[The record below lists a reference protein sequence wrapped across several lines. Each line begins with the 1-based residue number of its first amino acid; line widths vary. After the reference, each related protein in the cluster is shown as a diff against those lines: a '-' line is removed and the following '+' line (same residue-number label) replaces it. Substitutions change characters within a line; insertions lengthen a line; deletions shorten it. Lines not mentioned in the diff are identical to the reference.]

1 MSASNGSSLWTRSAL
16 LSTSLIASVAL
27 LGACSSNT
35 SSPTVVSDS
44 VADIAEN
51 SQVVQAPNWGHVH
64 NLSLSGDTLYI
75 GSHDGFWK
83 QEVDKEPVLLSQ
95 PAFDV
100 MGLTGSSDR
109 WLASGHPGPEM
120 DAPSDLGLI
129 KSMDGGVTWQSVS
142 LLGEVDF
149 HRAAAVGNF
158 VLGLAAHS
166 GSLLRSTDGGRTWSD
181 LGAPSIFDLAI
192 NPANP
197 DVVFATSEE
206 GTLRSDDGGESFAPV
221 TTPGL
226 LAFLAWGE
234 QGLYAASTEG
244 QILFTNDLGAS
255 WDVRGSLA
263 AAPSALA
270 TDGSNVVALVDDS
283 IWGST
288 DEGLTFVKRIAG
300 SGQH

>member
-1 MSASNGSSLWTRSAL
+1 MDNRIINPIVRSLAAVSVLGL
-16 LSTSLIASVAL
+16 LLTGCATDHSMDM
-27 LGACSSNT
+27 G
-35 SSPTVVSDS
+35 D
-44 VADIAEN
+44 
-51 SQVVQAPNWGHVH
+51 
-64 NLSLSGDTLYI
+64 SGDSPNSSMAGQSSTEMADVAFAQMMIPHHEQAVVMSEFALTNT
-75 GSHDGFWK
+75 DNPQVLALA
-83 QEVDKEPVLLSQ
+83 QEI
-95 PAFDV
+95 
-100 MGLTGSSDR
+100 
-109 WLASGHPGPEM
+109 M
-120 DAPSDLGLI
+120 DA
-129 KSMDGGVTWQSVS
+129 
-142 LLGEVDF
+142 
-149 HRAAAVGNF
+149 HRAAAVGDF

-181 LGAPSIFDLAI
+181 LGAPAIFDIAI

-234 QGLYAASTEG
+234 QGLYAASAEG
-244 QILFTNDLGAS
+244 QILFTQDLGAT
-255 WDVRGSLA
+255 WDARGSLGA
-263 AAPSALA
+263 EPGALA
-270 TDGSNVVALVDDS
+270 TDAGNVVALVDDS